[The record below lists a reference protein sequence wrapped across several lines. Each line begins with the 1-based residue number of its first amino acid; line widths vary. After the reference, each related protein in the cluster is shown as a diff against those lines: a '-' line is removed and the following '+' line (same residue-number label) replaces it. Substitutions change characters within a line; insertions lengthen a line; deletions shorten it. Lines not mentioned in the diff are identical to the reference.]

1 MRMNRNPNQQLWK
14 CRDVEF
20 CPGKQPLIMGILNL
34 TPDSFS
40 DGGHYPTPETAIQ
53 RALDMLAQG
62 ADIIDIGGESTR
74 PGAEPVSAE
83 QETAR
88 VLPVIRELAR
98 NSKAVI
104 SVDTCKSSVAEAA
117 LAAGAHIIN
126 DVTGLTHDPEMAEV
140 VRRYGAGLVIM
151 HMQGTPRTMQ
161 LNPSYQNVARDV
173 SDFLVRQIGVA
184 REKGISIEQVVVDP
198 GIGFGKTLE
207 HNLDLLRNISLIAKA
222 CERPVLIGVSRKRF
236 IGTITGR
243 EPGDRLAGSLAAM
256 AFAIKQGAHIIRVHD
271 VKESCDVGR
280 MMATLGST
288 EDD

>member
-1 MRMNRNPNQQLWK
+1 MSSHNQPKWT
-14 CRDVEF
+14 CRDREF
-20 CPGKQPLIMGILNL
+20 RLGPMPLIMGILNL

-40 DGGHYPTPETAIQ
+40 DGGLYNTPEAALQ
-53 RALDMLAQG
+53 RARDMISQG

-74 PGAEPVSAE
+74 PGAVPVSAE
-83 QETAR
+83 NEMAR
-88 VLPVIRELAR
+88 ILPVIKELAIDHR
-98 NSKAVI
+98 AAI
-104 SVDTCKSSVAEAA
+104 SVDTCKSIVAEAA
-117 LAAGAHIIN
+117 LEAGAHIIN
-126 DVTGLTHDPEMAEV
+126 DVSGLTHDPQMAEV
-140 VRRYGAGLVIM
+140 VRHYGAGLIIM
-151 HMQGTPRTMQ
+151 HMQGNPRTMQ
-161 LNPSYQNVARDV
+161 VDPSYEDV
-173 SDFLVRQIGVA
+173 VREVSEFLVRQRAIA
-184 REKGISIEQVVVDP
+184 REKGICDEQVVVDP

-207 HNLDLLRNISLIAKA
+207 HNLDLLRNISRVRET
-222 CERPVLIGVSRKRF
+222 CGRPVLIGVSRKRF

>member
-1 MRMNRNPNQQLWK
+1 MSSPNQQLWK
-14 CRDVEF
+14 CRDLEF
-20 CPGKQPLIMGILNL
+20 RLGKHPLIMGILNL

-40 DGGHYPTPETAIQ
+40 DGGRYNSPDAAIQ
-53 RALDMLAQG
+53 RAQNMIDQG

-83 QETAR
+83 QEIAR
-88 VLPVIRELAR
+88 ILPVIRVLAQ
-98 NSKAVI
+98 NPKAVM

-117 LAAGAHIIN
+117 LKAGAHIIN
-126 DVTGLTHDPEMAEV
+126 DVTGLTGDRNMAEV
-140 VRRYGAGLVIM
+140 VQRYRAGLVIM

-161 LNPSYQNVARDV
+161 LDPSYQDVVREV
-173 SDFLVRQIGVA
+173 SDFLAGQIGVA
-184 REKGISIEQVVVDP
+184 RGIGISIEQVVVDP

-207 HNLDLLRNISLIAKA
+207 HNLELLRNISRIAQA
-222 CERPVLIGVSRKRF
+222 SQRPVLIGVSRKRF